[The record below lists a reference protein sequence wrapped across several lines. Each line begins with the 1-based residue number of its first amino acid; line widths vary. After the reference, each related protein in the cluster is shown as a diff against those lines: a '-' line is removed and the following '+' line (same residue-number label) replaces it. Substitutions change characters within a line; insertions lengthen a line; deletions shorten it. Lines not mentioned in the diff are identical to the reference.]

1 MKSPPG
7 LDDVGQ
13 GYDDR
18 GGEHRVLN
26 SGKRIEIKEEIL
38 TVKLL
43 PQIDLSKIGT
53 NTKYLVSE

>member
-1 MKSPPG
+1 MESPPG

-26 SGKRIEIKEEIL
+26 SGKIIEIKEEIHE
-38 TVKLL
+38 TVF
-43 PQIDLSKIGT
+43 
-53 NTKYLVSE
+53 